1 MEPCSFGPSHA
12 LFTPNVHPFHSIF
25 LRIAESLSG
34 ALGRISGALS
44 GLHEATPAHGSCP
57 RTWCGAWGRMVAVSG
72 TCRGHISVHGT
83 RTAVRQA
90 AARPYRRAG
99 AALDARKTDSA
110 PGIKR
115 SQHCLIPTDPP
126 PRRLNDEP
134 MPHTDAVTALPRG
147 TVLRGR
153 GRAGRRESAQV
164 GRKRPR
170 NAEKRRR

>member
-12 LFTPNVHPFHSIF
+12 LFTPTVHPFHSIF

-44 GLHEATPAHGSCP
+44 GLHEAIPAHGSCP

-90 AARPYRRAG
+90 LRDHIGERGGGARCSKDGLSTGYQAFATLPRTHR
-99 AALDARKTDSA
+99 
-110 PGIKR
+110 
-115 SQHCLIPTDPP
+115 CP

-147 TVLRGR
+147 TVSRQRGR
-153 GRAGRRESAQV
+153 PRPPKHK
-164 GRKRPR
+164 KRPR
-170 NAEKRRR
+170 NAVVWRR